1 MCIIQWFILLRA
13 FHVWWT
19 CRSQGPPVALLTL
32 CQWCGS
38 GMSRVTSKLQ
48 HAWASWILKIHF
60 FCMIP
65 KALSFH
71 LEFGAEVNW
80 WIVHQIEIA
89 VKKLEVLLSKSLMNL
104 QDPGY
109 DPGLGVGEYV
119 LDWALVSTHP
129 FFFCIIYNIVIYKQ
143 ASN

>member
-1 MCIIQWFILLRA
+1 M
-13 FHVWWT
+13 
-19 CRSQGPPVALLTL
+19 
-32 CQWCGS
+32 
-38 GMSRVTSKLQ
+38 
-48 HAWASWILKIHF
+48 
-60 FCMIP
+60 
-65 KALSFH
+65 
-71 LEFGAEVNW
+71 
-80 WIVHQIEIA
+80 HQIEIA

-129 FFFCIIYNIVIYKQ
+129 FFFCIIYNIVIHKQ